1 MVDQKAVPSKVIN
14 GLLTIKHEV
23 MNPPLLFTVFLLVF
37 LLSGIRIIFEYKRGI
52 KFRFGKYVKTLQPGF
67 RWIIPLV
74 ETIQIVD
81 IRVITINVVSQEV
94 MTEDNVPC
102 SIDGVVFFKVI
113 DPEMAVLEVEEYKFA
128 ITQLSQAALRDVC
141 GKVELDTILSK
152 REEMGKNIKNIVEI
166 ETKEWGIEIIDVKIK
181 DIQLPENMKR
191 MMANQAEA
199 ERSRRARI
207 ILALAEEQAAGKL
220 LEAGKLIDQS
230 PSAIKLRLYQTLSN
244 IAAEKN
250 STILFPF
257 PEEVLHRDS
266 KK

>member
-1 MVDQKAVPSKVIN
+1 MNRFTILFVIL
-14 GLLTIKHEV
+14 GILL
-23 MNPPLLFTVFLLVF
+23 LA
-37 LLSGIRIIFEYKRGI
+37 GIRIIFEYKRAL
-52 KFRFGKYVKTLQPGF
+52 KFRFGKYIKTLNPGF
-67 RWIIPLV
+67 RWIIPFI

-81 IRVITINVVSQEV
+81 IRVITFNVNSQEV

-102 SIDGVVFFKVI
+102 SIDGVVFFKI
-113 DPEMAVLEVEEYKFA
+113 NDPERAVLEVEEYKFA
-128 ITQLSQAALRDVC
+128 ITQLAQAALRDVC

-152 REEMGKNIKNIVEI
+152 REEMGRNIKEIVEL
-166 ETKEWGIEIIDVKIK
+166 ETKEWGIEINDVKIK
-181 DIQLPENMKR
+181 DIQLPENMRR

-207 ILALAEEQAAGKL
+207 ILALAEEQAARKL

-257 PEEVLHRDS
+257 PEEVLPTKKKKS
-266 KK
+266 K

>member
-1 MVDQKAVPSKVIN
+1 
-14 GLLTIKHEV
+14 
-23 MNPPLLFTVFLLVF
+23 MNSLIIFSLLFLLFLL
-37 LLSGIRIIFEYKRGI
+37 LGIRVVFEYKRAL
-52 KFRFGKYVKTLQPGF
+52 KFRFGKYISTLQPGF
-67 RWIIPLV
+67 RWIIPIV

-102 SIDGVVFFKVI
+102 SIDGVVFFKIVN
-113 DPEMAVLEVEEYKFA
+113 PEMAVLEVEEYNFA
-128 ITQLSQAALRDVC
+128 INQLAQAALRDVC

-152 REEMGKNIKNIVEI
+152 REEMGKNIKSIVEI

-199 ERSRRARI
+199 ERSSRARI
-207 ILALAEEQAAGKL
+207 ILAQAEEQAADAL
-220 LEAGKLIDQS
+220 LNAGRKIDQS

-257 PEEVLHRDS
+257 PEEVLPRL
-266 KK
+266 KKED

>member
-1 MVDQKAVPSKVIN
+1 
-14 GLLTIKHEV
+14 
-23 MNPPLLFTVFLLVF
+23 MNPLFLFSIILGLV
-37 LLSGIRIIFEYKRGI
+37 LIAGIRIVFEYKRAL
-52 KFRFGKYVKTLQPGF
+52 KFRFGRYVKTLQPGF

-74 ETIQIVD
+74 ETIQVVD
-81 IRVITINVVSQEV
+81 IRVITINIVSQEV

-102 SIDGVVFFKVI
+102 SIDGVVFFKI
-113 DPEMAVLEVEEYKFA
+113 NDPEKAVLEVEQYDFA

-152 REEMGKNIKNIVEI
+152 REEMGKNIKTIVEN
-166 ETKEWGIEIIDVKIK
+166 ETNHWGIEIIDVKIK
-181 DIQLPENMKR
+181 DIQLPENMRR

-207 ILALAEEQAAGKL
+207 ILAEAEEQAAGKL
-220 LEAGKLIDQS
+220 LEAGMQIDRS

-257 PEEVLHRDS
+257 PEEVLPRN
-266 KK
+266 KKKKS

>member
-1 MVDQKAVPSKVIN
+1 MQPA
-14 GLLTIKHEV
+14 
-23 MNPPLLFTVFLLVF
+23 LVF
-37 LLSGIRIIFEYKRGI
+37 SIVFGLFFLSGIRVVYEYKRAL
-52 KFRFGKYVKTLQPGF
+52 KFRFGKYITTLQPGF
-67 RWIIPLV
+67 RWIIPIV
-74 ETIQIVD
+74 ETIQTVD
-81 IRVITINVVSQEV
+81 IRVITINIVSQEV

-102 SIDGVVFFKVI
+102 SIDGVVFFKI
-113 DPEMAVLEVEEYKFA
+113 NDPEKAVLEVEEYDFA

-152 REEMGKNIKNIVEI
+152 REEMGKNIKTIVEQ
-166 ETKEWGIEIIDVKIK
+166 ETREWGIEINDVKIK
-181 DIQLPENMKR
+181 DIQLPENMRR

-199 ERSRRARI
+199 ERSRRAQI

-250 STILFPF
+250 STIIFPF
-257 PEEVLHRDS
+257 PEEVLHQKGTQD
-266 KK
+266 KKDNLIV

>member
-1 MVDQKAVPSKVIN
+1 
-14 GLLTIKHEV
+14 
-23 MNPPLLFTVFLLVF
+23 MNPPLILTILFIVFLF
-37 LLSGIRIIFEYKRGI
+37 SGIRIVFEYKRAL
-52 KFRFGKYVKTLQPGF
+52 KFRFGKYIGTLKPGF
-67 RWIIPLV
+67 RWIIPLI
-74 ETIQIVD
+74 ETIQVVD

-102 SIDGVVFFKVI
+102 SIDGVVFFKI
-113 DPEMAVLEVEEYKFA
+113 INPEMAVLEVEEYQFA

-152 REEMGKNIKNIVEI
+152 REEMGKNIKSIVEV
-166 ETKEWGIEIIDVKIK
+166 ETKEWGIDIIDVKIK

-207 ILALAEEQAAGKL
+207 ILAQAEEQAAGAL
-220 LEAGKLIDQS
+220 LRAGKQIDQS

-257 PEEVLHRDS
+257 PEEVLPHKTKES
-266 KK
+266 N

>member
-1 MVDQKAVPSKVIN
+1 
-14 GLLTIKHEV
+14 
-23 MNPPLLFTVFLLVF
+23 MNPQLVITVLVILF
-37 LLSGIRIIFEYKRGI
+37 LLSGIRIVFEYKRAL
-52 KFRFGKYVKTLQPGF
+52 KFRFGKYIKTLQPGF
-67 RWIIPLV
+67 RWIIPII

-81 IRVITINVVSQEV
+81 IRVITINIISQEV

-102 SIDGVVFFKVI
+102 SIDGVVFFKI
-113 DPEMAVLEVEEYKFA
+113 DDPEKAVLEVEEYNFA

-152 REEMGKNIKNIVEI
+152 REEMGNNIKAIVEH
-166 ETKEWGIEIIDVKIK
+166 ETQDWGIEIIDVKIK

-191 MMANQAEA
+191 MMASQAEA

-207 ILALAEEQAAGKL
+207 ILAEAEEQAAGKL
-220 LEAGKLIDQS
+220 LEAGTQIDKS

-257 PEEVLHRDS
+257 PEEVLPRNGKAKLKS
-266 KK
+266 KKSKKK

>member
-1 MVDQKAVPSKVIN
+1 
-14 GLLTIKHEV
+14 
-23 MNPPLLFTVFLLVF
+23 MNPIMLFFIIVALF
-37 LLSGIRIIFEYKRGI
+37 LLSGIRIIFEYKRAL
-52 KFRFGKYVKTLQPGF
+52 KFRFGKYVHTLKPGF
-67 RWIIPLV
+67 KWIIPFI
-74 ETIQIVD
+74 ETIQVVD
-81 IRVITINVVSQEV
+81 IRVITINIVSQEV

-102 SIDGVVFFKVI
+102 SIDGVVFFKI
-113 DPEMAVLEVEEYKFA
+113 TNPEKAVLEVEEYKFA

-152 REEMGKNIKNIVEI
+152 REEMGKNIKRIVEQ
-166 ETKEWGIEIIDVKIK
+166 ETNHWGIEIIDVKIK
-181 DIQLPENMKR
+181 DIQLPENMRR

-199 ERSRRARI
+199 ERNRRAKI

-257 PEEVLHRDS
+257 PEEALPRRE

>member
-1 MVDQKAVPSKVIN
+1 MSNLVIL
-14 GLLTIKHEV
+14 GIV
-23 MNPPLLFTVFLLVF
+23 VGVFLF
-37 LLSGIRIIFEYKRGI
+37 SGIRIIFEYKRAI
-52 KFRFGKYVKTLQPGF
+52 KFRFGKYIKTLKPGIQ
-67 RWIIPLV
+67 WIIPIV

-81 IRVITINVVSQEV
+81 IRVITFNVDSQEV

-102 SIDGVVFFKVI
+102 SIDGVVFFKI
-113 DPEMAVLEVEEYKFA
+113 NNPEKAVLEVEQYKFA
-128 ITQLSQAALRDVC
+128 ITQLAQAALRDVC

-152 REEMGKNIKNIVEI
+152 REEMGKNIKEIVEQ
-166 ETKEWGIEIIDVKIK
+166 ETKEWGIEINDVKIK
-181 DIQLPENMKR
+181 DIQLPENMRR

-207 ILALAEEQAAGKL
+207 ILALAEEQAARKL

-244 IAAEKN
+244 IASEKN

-257 PEEVLHRDS
+257 PEEVLPKNKEHG
-266 KK
+266 K

>member
-1 MVDQKAVPSKVIN
+1 
-14 GLLTIKHEV
+14 
-23 MNPPLLFTVFLLVF
+23 MNPLILFTLIFGIIFLA
-37 LLSGIRIIFEYKRGI
+37 GIRIVFEYKRAL
-52 KFRFGKYVKTLQPGF
+52 KFRFGKYIKTLQPGF

-74 ETIQIVD
+74 ETIQVVD

-102 SIDGVVFFKVI
+102 SIDGVVFFRI
-113 DPEMAVLEVEEYKFA
+113 NNPEKAVLEVEEFAFA

-152 REEMGKNIKNIVEI
+152 REEMGKNIKTIVEK
-166 ETKEWGIEIIDVKIK
+166 ETHEWGIEIKDVKIK
-181 DIQLPENMKR
+181 DIQLPENMRR

-207 ILALAEEQAAGKL
+207 ILAEAEEQAAGKL
-220 LEAGKLIDQS
+220 LEAGLQIDKS

-257 PEEVLHRDS
+257 PEEVLPRKA
-266 KK
+266 KKKDK

>member
-1 MVDQKAVPSKVIN
+1 
-14 GLLTIKHEV
+14 
-23 MNPPLLFTVFLLVF
+23 MNPIALFIVILSVVLLA
-37 LLSGIRIIFEYKRGI
+37 GIRIVFEYKRAL
-52 KFRFGKYVKTLQPGF
+52 KFRFGKYVKTLQPGL
-67 RWIIPLV
+67 RWIIPIV
-74 ETIQIVD
+74 ETIQVVD
-81 IRVITINVVSQEV
+81 IRVITINIVSQEV

-102 SIDGVVFFKVI
+102 SIDGVVFFKI
-113 DPEMAVLEVEEYKFA
+113 DDPEKAVLEVEEYTFA

-152 REEMGKNIKNIVEI
+152 REEMGKNIKSIVEM
-166 ETKEWGIEIIDVKIK
+166 ETKEWGIEIMDVKIK
-181 DIQLPENMKR
+181 DIQLPENMRR

-207 ILALAEEQAAGKL
+207 ILAEAESQAAAKL
-220 LEAGKLIDQS
+220 LEAGQLIDQS

-257 PEEVLHRDS
+257 PEEVLPRNP

>member
-1 MVDQKAVPSKVIN
+1 
-14 GLLTIKHEV
+14 
-23 MNPPLLFTVFLLVF
+23 MNPPLMFTVVLAVL
-37 LLSGIRIIFEYKRGI
+37 LLSGIRIIFEYKRAL
-52 KFRFGKYVKTLQPGF
+52 KFRFGKYIKTLQPGF
-67 RWIIPLV
+67 RWIIPIV
-74 ETIQIVD
+74 ETIQVVD

-102 SIDGVVFFKVI
+102 SIDGVVFFKIV

-152 REEMGKNIKNIVEI
+152 REEMGKNIKNIVEV
-166 ETKEWGIEIIDVKIK
+166 ETKQWGIDIIDVKIK

-250 STILFPF
+250 STIVFPF
-257 PEEVLHRDS
+257 PEEVLPRQH
-266 KK
+266 KKEASS

>member
-1 MVDQKAVPSKVIN
+1 MN
-14 GLLTIKHEV
+14 LL
-23 MNPPLLFTVFLLVF
+23 LLFAIFLSVF
-37 LLSGIRIIFEYKRGI
+37 LLSGIRVIFEYKRAL
-52 KFRFGKYVKTLQPGF
+52 KFRFGKYIKTLQPGF

-74 ETIQIVD
+74 ETIQVVD
-81 IRVITINVVSQEV
+81 IRVITINIVSQEV

-113 DPEMAVLEVEEYKFA
+113 DPEMAVLEVEEYTFA

-152 REEMGKNIKNIVEI
+152 REEMGNNIKKIVEV
-166 ETKEWGIEIIDVKIK
+166 ETKEWGIDIIDVKIK

-257 PEEVLHRDS
+257 PEEVLPKKS
-266 KK
+266 K

>member
-1 MVDQKAVPSKVIN
+1 MTP
-14 GLLTIKHEV
+14 
-23 MNPPLLFTVFLLVF
+23 F
-37 LLSGIRIIFEYKRGI
+37 LLSGILFTLFLLAGIRIIFEYKRAL
-52 KFRFGKYVKTLQPGF
+52 KFRFGKYIKTLQPGF

-74 ETIQIVD
+74 ETVQIVD

-102 SIDGVVFFKVI
+102 SIDGVVFFRI
-113 DPEMAVLEVEEYKFA
+113 NNPEKAVLEVEEYKFA

-152 REEMGKNIKNIVEI
+152 REEMGKNIKQIVEQ
-166 ETKEWGIEIIDVKIK
+166 ETSQWGIDIIDVKIK
-181 DIQLPENMKR
+181 DIQLPENMRR

-257 PEEVLHRDS
+257 PEEVLPRNP

>member
-1 MVDQKAVPSKVIN
+1 
-14 GLLTIKHEV
+14 
-23 MNPPLLFTVFLLVF
+23 MNPMMFLFLFLALFLLA
-37 LLSGIRIIFEYKRGI
+37 GIRIIFEYKRAL
-52 KFRFGKYVKTLQPGF
+52 KFRFGKYVKTLKPGF
-67 RWIIPLV
+67 RWIIPVV
-74 ETIQIVD
+74 ETIQVVD
-81 IRVITINVVSQEV
+81 IRVITINIVSQEV

-102 SIDGVVFFKVI
+102 SIDGVVFFQIK
-113 DPEMAVLEVEEYKFA
+113 DPEKAVLEVEEFTFA

-152 REEMGKNIKNIVEI
+152 REEMGKNIKAIVES
-166 ETKEWGIEIIDVKIK
+166 ETHQWGIEINDVKIK
-181 DIQLPENMKR
+181 DIQLPENMRR

-207 ILALAEEQAAGKL
+207 ILAQAEEQAADML
-220 LEAGKLIDQS
+220 LLAGKKIDQS

-257 PEEVLHRDS
+257 PEEVLPKKS
-266 KK
+266 KD

>member
-1 MVDQKAVPSKVIN
+1 MNPVLLLLL
-14 GLLTIKHEV
+14 LLTII
-23 MNPPLLFTVFLLVF
+23 LLA
-37 LLSGIRIIFEYKRGI
+37 GIRIVFEYKRAL

-74 ETIQIVD
+74 ETIQVVD
-81 IRVITINVVSQEV
+81 IRVITINILSQEV

-102 SIDGVVFFKVI
+102 SIDGVVFFKI
-113 DPEMAVLEVEEYKFA
+113 TDPERAVLEVEEYNFA

-152 REEMGKNIKNIVEI
+152 REEMGKNIKAIVEM
-166 ETKEWGIEIIDVKIK
+166 ETMEWGIEIIDVKIK

-207 ILALAEEQAAGKL
+207 ILAEAENQAAGKL
-220 LEAGKLIDQS
+220 LEAGKQIDQS

-257 PEEVLHRDS
+257 PEEVLPRNT
-266 KK
+266 KKTDTD

>member
-1 MVDQKAVPSKVIN
+1 
-14 GLLTIKHEV
+14 
-23 MNPPLLFTVFLLVF
+23 MNPVSLFTIILVVFLF
-37 LLSGIRIIFEYKRGI
+37 AGIRIIYEYKRAL
-52 KFRFGKYVKTLQPGF
+52 KFRFGKYIKTLKPGF
-67 RWIIPLV
+67 RWIIPII
-74 ETIQIVD
+74 ETIQVVD
-81 IRVITINVVSQEV
+81 IRVITINIMSQEV

-102 SIDGVVFFKVI
+102 SIDGVVFFKI
-113 DPEMAVLEVEEYKFA
+113 NNPEKAVLEVEEYKFA
-128 ITQLSQAALRDVC
+128 ITQLAQAALRDVC

-152 REEMGKNIKNIVEI
+152 REEMGKNIKHIVEI
-166 ETKEWGIEIIDVKIK
+166 ETKEWGIVIIDVKIK
-181 DIQLPENMKR
+181 DIQLPENMRR

-257 PEEVLHRDS
+257 PEEVLPVKQ
-266 KK
+266 KKKAK

>member
-1 MVDQKAVPSKVIN
+1 
-14 GLLTIKHEV
+14 
-23 MNPPLLFTVFLLVF
+23 MNPLILFTLIFGIIFLA
-37 LLSGIRIIFEYKRGI
+37 GIRIVFEYKRAL

-74 ETIQIVD
+74 ETIQVVD

-102 SIDGVVFFKVI
+102 SIDGVVFFRI
-113 DPEMAVLEVEEYKFA
+113 NNPEKAVLEVEEFAFA

-152 REEMGKNIKNIVEI
+152 REEMGKNIKTIVEK
-166 ETKEWGIEIIDVKIK
+166 ETHEWGIEIKDVKIK
-181 DIQLPENMKR
+181 DIQLPENMRR

-207 ILALAEEQAAGKL
+207 ILAEAEEQAAGKL
-220 LEAGKLIDQS
+220 LEAGLQIDKS

-257 PEEVLHRDS
+257 PEEVLPRKA
-266 KK
+266 KKKDK

>member
-1 MVDQKAVPSKVIN
+1 MTQFGIYAI
-14 GLLTIKHEV
+14 IIA
-23 MNPPLLFTVFLLVF
+23 VFLVL
-37 LLSGIRIIFEYKRGI
+37 GIRIVFEYKRAI
-52 KFRFGKYVKTLQPGF
+52 KFRFGKYIKTLQPGF
-67 RWIIPLV
+67 RWIIPFI

-81 IRVITINVVSQEV
+81 IRVITFNIDSQEV

-102 SIDGVVFFKVI
+102 SIDGVVFFKIVN
-113 DPEMAVLEVEEYKFA
+113 PEKAVLEVEEYKFA
-128 ITQLSQAALRDVC
+128 ITQLAQAALRDVC

-152 REEMGKNIKNIVEI
+152 REEMGKNIKDIVEK
-166 ETKEWGIEIIDVKIK
+166 ETQDWGIEISDVKIK
-181 DIQLPENMKR
+181 DIQLPENMRR

-199 ERSRRARI
+199 ERSRRAQI

-257 PEEVLHRDS
+257 PEEVLSVKRKKS
-266 KK
+266 KKGK